1 MKIEKS
7 NIQGI
12 GLDRFR
18 LSKVNVKSIDFK
30 KFNES
35 GGTYIMDIK
44 GKHYFEIVDSDS
56 GEILPLKNLFI
67 NINSDRESYLQGEKN
82 YIINLSFKRDNK
94 SSDFRCVVE
103 VTAPKLFRGTNEEN
117 VNSSIELEL
126 IPQVLVEKCKSVGI
140 EIELGHEIVTYIEV
154 NYNIHKEGFKN
165 TFGFLKKVFVE
176 SNKVVFEASD
186 REGIRS
192 MMFFS
197 ESGNK
202 TRKLKVYD
210 KTKHLNDTNQVTN
223 YESTYRIEVSTNHTS
238 TLVNY
243 FRSPRRDLVS
253 MCEIFQD
260 RFVKFFLNTVK
271 NELVKPYFSYKAEVV
286 EYVVLQMETSENTTD
301 LLLKLSME
309 NVLFDVD
316 LLREA
321 IKIYANKN
329 GRDNKYSSNLYRRI
343 VEKLKKVNPQ
353 QYGLMID
360 NCKMIEDLFEE
371 WEFKT

>member
-7 NIQGI
+7 NIKGI

-30 KFNES
+30 KFKES
-35 GGTYIMDIK
+35 GGTYIMGIR
-44 GKHYFEIVDSDS
+44 GKHYFEIVDSNS
-56 GEILPLKNLFI
+56 GEILHLKNLFI
-67 NINSDRESYLQGEKN
+67 NINSDREGYLQGEKN

-117 VNSSIELEL
+117 VNSSEELER

-140 EIELGHEIVTYIEV
+140 EIELGYEIVTYIEV

-202 TRKLKVYD
+202 TRKVKVYD
-210 KTKHLNDTNQVTN
+210 KTKHLNDTNQITN
-223 YESTYRIEVSTNHTS
+223 YDSTYRIEVSTNHTS
-238 TLVNY
+238 TLLYY

-253 MCEIFQD
+253 MCKIFQD
-260 RFVKFFLNTVK
+260 RFVDFFLNTVK
-271 NELVKPYFSYKAEVV
+271 NELVKPYFLYKAEVV
-286 EYVVLQMETSENTTD
+286 EYVVLQMEQSENTTD
-301 LLLKLSME
+301 LLLKLSMD

-321 IKIYANKN
+321 IKIYANKK
-329 GRDNKYSSNLYRRI
+329 GHDNKYSSNMYRRL
-343 VEKLKKVNPQ
+343 VGKLERVNPH
-353 QYGLMID
+353 QYGLMIN
-360 NCKMIEDLFEE
+360 NCKMIEELFK
-371 WEFKT
+371 EFGFET